1 MKKIIFAFILLMGIL
16 CPVFSINY
24 DDEFA
29 KIDELMQKS
38 MLRDADT
45 IIKRVEKE
53 SAKENNTREMLRSEI
68 YSFAIDMG
76 CIRSPK
82 LGLGLLYSYDNK
94 EDGLDI
100 INTHYNKTKKLL
112 DKINDNVERC
122 VCRYFLLMLA
132 NEYNKIDK
140 TNHSSEIHDSYDTL
154 NLEDMTSKEINL
166 VAKNLFNQ
174 LLNEFDALEIAK
186 TSSYPQLFVNQCDNN
201 CYVIETI
208 GNAIAENICLPFYA
222 NCKKINPISS
232 QLAVSKKDDVKDIIY
247 TKLVNI
253 FMKYGCDSHVVKYDK
268 LRINN
273 LRIVSN
279 LTNESTINALDALI
293 QMYPNDT
300 NIVDAEYLRDKLV
313 YEKFDDKPISSKDK
327 EQLSELMERI
337 NDVKARFK
345 DKYLTDR
352 LNEISDKL
360 NQHILNAKV
369 KNSIHSG
376 ESVKLFVSNA
386 NVDKIKIKI
395 HKTTTPAYAYFSHD
409 GLRYNIRKMSE
420 TFKLSKSTFTYQ
432 AQDTFDLGTFGYG
445 AYRIEIY
452 DTDNP
457 KDKKFLRF
465 RVTDMAIMYDML
477 IYNNIYDYD
486 RLGDPSKYVDET
498 YFPNVSDFDMEEE
511 IEIDKDS
518 NIVHKFNIYAL
529 DSKTGKPTEGVKV
542 KPSYICS
549 YNYDRY
555 DDFRT
560 RLSYNVIDKTGT
572 DKNGKTVVSVPEN
585 IDDFYYNYDNYLDD
599 FIGRCYLSK
608 GKDQYSSYCRLE
620 YYNIR
625 HNNTKS
631 YTKLFTDRA
640 VYRPNQT
647 VHYFGVRYNNSASG
661 DSVESDKKIYI
672 GIKKDRFND
681 KNIIIDSTTTDKFGK
696 FYGEFK
702 IPDNEDAIGTYSI
715 ICNDTKDF
723 RYNYTSNVNFNVE
736 AYKLQQAEIEFYPL
750 TEKNTL
756 KPEIEFKGI
765 ARYLSGQPL
774 ANNTIHINIDTLEID
789 AVTDS
794 TGEFS
799 IVYHPDSD
807 TEINIEL
814 NAKITTPSG
823 ETIEK
828 NQTFRLR
835 KDNVYLALNN
845 DDDKNKR
852 TYNWYYKHDDK
863 VLDIKRDKLIFN
875 CTNDYDY
882 NEIPRPMRRDIKL
895 EFQNEKDCIVYS
907 ENHILNGSTSVDIPN
922 IAIGKYRII
931 AIDNEDG
938 DTLGKWN
945 AILFNPD
952 INTNPCDDVF
962 WASKESDYF
971 SLAKND
977 SFDVSLGIGV
987 DDAYVLF
994 RIYNNYGYPLK
1005 EEWLNIKKGVKHIKI
1020 PYNEL
1025 FSNEYRLGAIV
1036 TFNMYYDGVAYSRT
1050 YSIKKKKDPK
1060 TIGVKI
1066 SSLRDN
1072 INAGSHQKWT
1082 IETDSVNMPSS
1093 VAVTMTDAAL
1103 DSYKPNSWN
1112 YTFKTYQPVFKV
1124 GSYCSSTV
1132 YDTRVS
1138 STKIPPYAKKDNDY
1152 APCYSTLL
1160 CGQNLESIDKESTGV
1175 FLGEDFKNGV
1185 VVKGVVSD
1193 NKEPLPFA
1201 NVVIKGT
1208 NIGTNTDMDGKYKII
1223 VPLGC
1228 VLEYSYSG
1236 YATKQYKI
1244 TSNRILNVVLDE
1256 EMLEELIVTGYGI
1269 QRRTDCAN
1277 AFSGIMRMK
1286 KIEEENNIED
1296 VVNKNQTQQYKLRS
1310 NFSECAFFF
1319 PNIETKDGKA
1329 TFEFDAPESLTR
1341 WNIKLFANTQDLYS
1355 GYANLSICT
1364 SIPFSVRP
1372 LLPRL
1377 LRSGDRQ
1384 TISVS
1389 VINYENEATVGKI
1402 SFIVEDTVYKKE
1414 ICKITKDFN
1423 VLSKGTQTIDFSFV
1437 VPDSITSVKITTV
1450 AKSDK
1455 FSDGEVHSINVV
1467 SNRSRVIKAKNAII
1481 RKGEEKTLTI
1491 NADESD
1497 NINLTFEYS
1506 PNSVWQ
1512 AIMAMPN
1519 DKDLDEKDA
1528 FAMSTS
1534 LYINSI
1540 ARLISINHPEIKNVI
1555 DEWMNDTTTADSPL
1569 YNHQDKSIVSLNAT
1583 PWKYEAMKERDRHL
1597 QVSNMLDT
1605 IKTGKLIKESL
1616 DNLKKYQKNN
1626 GGFSW
1631 WSGGPSSEWATLYVA
1646 MTLNRIRNIK
1656 GNNLNNNDILER
1668 SLMFID
1674 KCIHENLKYYQLR
1687 KSQNNS
1693 NIYLSTSEA
1702 DLRELHL
1709 RLTTQ
1714 DVLPI
1719 SKNAKTAI
1727 NVYLKDLSQNWKG
1740 LSLYGKACMVR
1751 CLVAAKKD
1759 SLAKVIAT
1767 AIYQGYSKNPDQG
1780 IYWKDNVDYCS
1791 WHNNS
1796 IAVHAEAM
1804 RALKETN
1811 MVTDEE
1817 FAEMQLWLL
1826 HKRET
1831 TSWKS
1836 LTATADAIDI
1846 LVNTMSSN
1854 ISNGTVIMPNGDVIN
1869 SEAADG
1875 GYIRRT
1881 LNGKAGNNSVKING
1895 VSDGIGFAA
1904 LFASFNSDNDKITSA
1919 SNHISISK
1927 KTFKVNRDSANKE
1940 ILTEVKN
1947 SEVLNVGDE
1956 LRVELTAHNDQD
1968 LDYVCI
1974 QDVHATCL
1982 EPEKLLTQFI
1992 YNGSSSYYRS
2002 ITDNGVRLYFDR
2014 LSKGI
2019 FKFSYKLHVTNKG
2032 VYSPGIATAE
2042 CMYSPSFRGNSES
2055 GAKIIVLSNN

>member
-1 MKKIIFAFILLMGIL
+1 MGII
-16 CPVFSINY
+16 CPALSINY
-24 DDEFA
+24 DEEIA

-53 SAKENNTREMLRSEI
+53 SIKENNTREMLRSEI

-76 CIRSPK
+76 CINSPG

-100 INTHYNKTKKLL
+100 INSHYIKTQKLL
-112 DKINDNVERC
+112 NKINDNVERC
-122 VCRYFLLMLA
+122 VCRYFLLMLV
-132 NEYNKIDK
+132 NEYNKLND
-140 TNHSSEIHDSYDTL
+140 TNHSYEIHENYDTL
-154 NLEDMTSKEINL
+154 NLEDMTSKEIEL
-166 VAKNLFNQ
+166 VIQKLFSQ
-174 LLNEFDALEIAK
+174 LLNEFDKLGIAK
-186 TSSYPQLFVNQCDNN
+186 TSSYPQLFVNQCDKNS
-201 CYVIETI
+201 YVIESI
-208 GNAIAENICLPFYA
+208 GNAFAESIYLPSYA
-222 NCKKINPISS
+222 KCKKINPISS
-232 QLAVSKKDDVKDIIY
+232 QLDVSKKDDVKDIIY

-273 LRIVSN
+273 LKKVSD

-337 NDVKARFK
+337 NNVKARFK

-352 LNEISDKL
+352 LNEISDEL
-360 NQHILNAKV
+360 NQHTLNAKV
-369 KNSIHSG
+369 KNTIHSG
-376 ESVKLFVSNA
+376 ESVKLIVSNA

-395 HKTTTPAYAYFSHD
+395 HKTTTPAYAYFSRD
-409 GLRYNIRKMSE
+409 GLRYNIRKRSE

-457 KDKKFLRF
+457 KDKQFLHF
-465 RVTDMAIMYDML
+465 RVTDMAVMCDML
-477 IYNNIYDYD
+477 IYNDIYDYD

-511 IEIDKDS
+511 IDKDS

-529 DSKTGKPTEGVKV
+529 DNKTGKPIEGVKV
-542 KPSYICS
+542 KPTYIS
-549 YNYDRY
+549 DYYDV
-555 DDFRT
+555 

-572 DKNGKTVVSVPEN
+572 DKNGKTVVNVPEN
-585 IDDFYYNYDNYLDD
+585 IDDFYYYHRNK
-599 FIGRCYLSK
+599 FSARCYLSK
-608 GKDQYSSYCRLE
+608 GKDQYSAYCRLE
-620 YYNIR
+620 DYNIR
-625 HNNTKS
+625 DNNTKS

-640 VYRPNQT
+640 VYRPGQT

-661 DSVESDKKIYI
+661 DSVEKEKKIYI
-672 GIKKDRFND
+672 KIR
-681 KNIIIDSTTTDKFGK
+681 KNRSDIITDSTTTDNFGK

-702 IPDNEDAIGTYSI
+702 IPDNENTIGTYSI
-715 ICNDTKDF
+715 INYQTNDFKYYASD
-723 RYNYTSNVNFNVE
+723 VKFNVE
-736 AYKLQQAEIEFYPL
+736 AYKLQQAEIEFYPIN
-750 TEKNTL
+750 EKNTL

-765 ARYLSGQPL
+765 ARYLSGEPI
-774 ANNTIHINIDTLEID
+774 ANNPIHIDIDTLVFD
-789 AVTDS
+789 SMTDS

-799 IVYHPDSD
+799 IVYHPD
-807 TEINIEL
+807 TEKEIKINL
-814 NAKITTPSG
+814 KATITTPSG

-828 NQTFRLR
+828 DQTFRLR
-835 KDNVYLALNN
+835 KDNVYLSLNN
-845 DDDKNKR
+845 DDIHKR
-852 TYNWYYKHDDK
+852 TYYGYNEHIRKDK
-863 VLDIKRDKLIFN
+863 VLDVKRDKLIFN

-882 NEIPRPMRRDIKL
+882 DYNESPIPMRRDVKL
-895 EFQNEKDCIVYS
+895 TFRNDKDSIVYS
-907 ENHILNGSTSVDIPN
+907 ENHILNGRTSVDIPN
-922 IAIGKYRII
+922 IDLGKYRII

-971 SLAKND
+971 FIAKND

-994 RIYNNYGYPLK
+994 RMYNNYGHPLK
-1005 EEWLNIKKGVKHIKI
+1005 EEWLNLHKGLKHIKI
-1020 PYNEL
+1020 PYDEL

-1036 TFNMYYDGVAYSRT
+1036 TLNMYYDGVAYSRT
-1050 YSIKKKKDPK
+1050 YSIERKKEPK
-1060 TIGVKI
+1060 TIDVKI
-1066 SSLRDN
+1066 SSLRDR
-1072 INAGSHQKWT
+1072 IDAGSHQKWT
-1082 IETDSVNMPSS
+1082 IETDRVNMPSS

-1103 DSYKPNSWN
+1103 DSYKANSWN
-1112 YTFKTYQPVFKV
+1112 YKFNTYQPVFKV
-1124 GSYCSSTV
+1124 GSYCSFTT
-1132 YDTRVS
+1132 YDTRTS
-1138 STKIPPYAKKDNDY
+1138 TTKIPPYAKIINDY

-1160 CGQNLESIDKESTGV
+1160 CGQELESIDKKSTGI
-1175 FLGEDFKNGV
+1175 FIGENFKNEV
-1185 VVKGVVSD
+1185 VVKGVVTD
-1193 NKEPLPFA
+1193 KREPLPFA

-1208 NIGTNTDMDGKYKII
+1208 KIGTNTDMDGNYKII
-1223 VPLGC
+1223 VPFGC
-1228 VLEYSYSG
+1228 VLEFSYSG

-1244 TSNRILNVVLDE
+1244 KNNRTLNVVLDE
-1256 EMLEELIVTGYGI
+1256 EMFEDLVVTGYGV
-1269 QRRTDCAN
+1269 QRRTDGAN

-1296 VVNKNQTQQYKLRS
+1296 VVNKKQPQQYKLRS

-1341 WNIKLFANTQDLYS
+1341 WDIKLFANTQDLYS

-1389 VINYENEATVGKI
+1389 VINYENDATVGKV
-1402 SFIVEDTVYKKE
+1402 SFIVEDTVSKKE

-1450 AKSDK
+1450 AESDK
-1455 FSDGEVHSINVV
+1455 FSDGEVHYINVV

-1481 RKGEEKTLTI
+1481 RKGEEKTLSV
-1491 NADESD
+1491 NAEKSD
-1497 NINLTFEYS
+1497 NIKLTFEYY

-1519 DKDLDEKDA
+1519 DKDLNEKNAID
-1528 FAMSTS
+1528 MSTS

-1555 DEWMNDTTTADSPL
+1555 DEWMSDATTVNSPL
-1569 YNHQDKSIVSLNAT
+1569 YKHQDKSIVSLDAT
-1583 PWKYEAMKERDRHL
+1583 PWKYEAQEEKERHI
-1597 QVSNMLDT
+1597 QVANMLNSVNAE
-1605 IKTGKLIKESL
+1605 KRIKESL
-1616 DNLKKYQKNN
+1616 DNLKKHQNSN
-1626 GGFSW
+1626 GGFCW
-1631 WSGGPSSEWATLYVA
+1631 WSDGPSSEWATLYVA

-1674 KCIHENLKYYQLR
+1674 KCIHDNLKYYQLR

-1693 NIYLSTSEA
+1693 SVYLSTSEA

-1767 AIYQGYSKNPDQG
+1767 AIHQGYSKNPDQG

-1836 LTATADAIDI
+1836 NTATADAIDI

-1854 ISNGTVIMPNGDVIN
+1854 ISNGSVTMPDGEVIN
-1869 SEAADG
+1869 SESADG

-1881 LNGKAGNNSVKING
+1881 LNGKAGDNSVKING
-1895 VSDGIGFAA
+1895 VSDGIGFAT

-1982 EPEKLLTQFI
+1982 EPEKLLSQFI
-1992 YNGSSSYYRS
+1992 YNGKDSYYQS
-2002 ITDNGVRLYFDR
+2002 ITDSGIRLFFDR
-2014 LSKGI
+2014 LSKGT
-2019 FKFSYKLHVTNKG
+2019 FKYSYKLHVTNKG

-2055 GAKIIVLSNN
+2055 GARLNVK

>member
-1 MKKIIFAFILLMGIL
+1 MKKIIFAFIFLMGIV
-16 CPVFSINY
+16 CPALSINY
-24 DDEFA
+24 DEEFA

-53 SAKENNTREMLRSEI
+53 SIKDNNTREMLRSEI

-76 CIRSPK
+76 CIRSPR

-100 INTHYNKTKKLL
+100 INSHYIKTQKLL

-122 VCRYFLLMLA
+122 VCRYFLLMLI
-132 NEYNKIDK
+132 NEYKKLND
-140 TNHSSEIHDSYDTL
+140 TNHSYEIHENYDTL
-154 NLEDMTSKEINL
+154 NLEDMTSKEIEL
-166 VAKNLFNQ
+166 VIQKLFSQ
-174 LLNEFDALEIAK
+174 LLNEFDKLGIAK
-186 TSSYPQLFVNQCDNN
+186 TSSYPQLFVNQCDKNS
-201 CYVIETI
+201 YVIESI
-208 GNAIAENICLPFYA
+208 GNAFAESIYLPSYA
-222 NCKKINPISS
+222 KCKKINPISS
-232 QLAVSKKDDVKDIIY
+232 QLAVSKKDDIKDIIY

-273 LRIVSN
+273 LRNVSN
-279 LTNESTINALDALI
+279 LTNETTINALDALI

-337 NDVKARFK
+337 NNVKARFK
-345 DKYLTDR
+345 DNYLTDR

-360 NQHILNAKV
+360 NQHTLKAKV
-369 KNSIHSG
+369 KNTIHSG
-376 ESVKLFVSNA
+376 ESVKLIVSNA

-395 HKTTTPAYAYFSHD
+395 HKTTTPAYAYFSRD
-409 GLRYNIRKMSE
+409 GLRYNIRKRSE

-432 AQDTFDLGTFGYG
+432 VQDTFDLGSFGYG

-457 KDKKFLRF
+457 KDKQFLHF
-465 RVTDMAIMYDML
+465 RVTDMAVMCDML
-477 IYNNIYDYD
+477 IYNDIYDFD
-486 RLGDPSKYVDET
+486 RLGDPSKYVDRT
-498 YFPNVSDFDMEEE
+498 YFPNASDFDMEEE
-511 IEIDKDS
+511 ID
-518 NIVHKFNIYAL
+518 NVHKFNIYAL
-529 DSKTGKPTEGVKV
+529 DNKTGKPIEGVKV
-542 KPSYICS
+542 KPTYIS
-549 YNYDRY
+549 DYYYDY
-555 DDFRT
+555 DDV
-560 RLSYNVIDKTGT
+560 RLSNNVIDKTGT
-572 DKNGKTVVSVPEN
+572 DKNGKTIVSVNDN
-585 IDDFYYNYDNYLDD
+585 IDDFNYNRRGNLTA
-599 FIGRCYLSK
+599 RCYLSK
-608 GKDQYSSYCRLE
+608 GKDQYSAYCRLE
-620 YYNIR
+620 DYNIR
-625 HNNTKS
+625 DNNTKS

-640 VYRPNQT
+640 VYRPGQT
-647 VHYFGVRYNNSASG
+647 VHYFGIRYTNSGFG
-661 DSVESDKKIYI
+661 DYVEKEKKIYI
-672 GIKKDRFND
+672 KIR
-681 KNIIIDSTTTDKFGK
+681 KNGSDIITESTITDKFGK
-696 FYGEFK
+696 FYGDFK
-702 IPDNEDAIGTYSI
+702 IPNSEDAIGTYSI
-715 ICNDTKDF
+715 FDNDFK
-723 RYNYTSNVNFNVE
+723 YYSTSDFNVE
-736 AYKLQQAEIEFYPL
+736 AYKLQQAEIEFYPIN
-750 TEKNTL
+750 EKNTL

-765 ARYLSGQPL
+765 ARYLSGEPI
-774 ANNTIHINIDTLEID
+774 ANNAIHIDIDTLVFD
-789 AVTDS
+789 SMTDS

-799 IVYHPDSD
+799 IVYHPD
-807 TEINIEL
+807 TEKEIKINL
-814 NAKITTPSG
+814 NATITTPSG

-828 NQTFRLR
+828 DQTFRLR
-835 KDNVYLALNN
+835 KDNVYLSLNN
-845 DDDKNKR
+845 DDIHKR
-852 TYNWYYKHDDK
+852 TYYGYNEHIRKDK
-863 VLDIKRDKLIFN
+863 VLDVKRDKLIFN

-882 NEIPRPMRRDIKL
+882 DYNESPIPMRRDIKL
-895 EFQNEKDCIVYS
+895 TFRNDKDSIVYS
-907 ENHILNGSTSVDIPN
+907 ENHILNGRTSVDIPN
-922 IAIGKYRII
+922 IDLGKYRII

-945 AILFNPD
+945 AILFNSD
-952 INTNPCDDVF
+952 IDTNPCDDVF
-962 WASKESDYF
+962 WTSKKSDQYF
-971 SLAKND
+971 LAKND
-977 SFDVSLGIGV
+977 SFDVTLGVGV
-987 DDAYVLF
+987 DEAYVLF

-1005 EEWLNIKKGVKHIKI
+1005 EEWLNIKKGVKNIKI
-1020 PYNEL
+1020 PYDEL

-1036 TFNMYYDGVAYSRT
+1036 TFNMHYDGMAYATT
-1050 YSIKKKKDPK
+1050 YSIERKKEPK
-1060 TIGVKI
+1060 TINVKI
-1066 SSLRDN
+1066 SSLRDH

-1103 DSYKPNSWN
+1103 DSYKANSWIYKFN
-1112 YTFKTYQPVFKV
+1112 TFQPVFKV
-1124 GSYCSSTV
+1124 GSYCSFTT
-1132 YDTRVS
+1132 YDTRTS
-1138 STKIPPYAKKDNDY
+1138 TTKIPPYAKIINDY
-1152 APCYSTLL
+1152 SPCYSTLL
-1160 CGQNLESIDKESTGV
+1160 CGQELESIDKKSTGI
-1175 FLGEDFKNGV
+1175 FIGENFKNEV
-1185 VVKGVVSD
+1185 VVKGVVTD
-1193 NKEPLPFA
+1193 KREPLPFA

-1208 NIGTNTDMDGKYKII
+1208 EIGTNTDMDGNYKII
-1223 VPLGC
+1223 VPFGC
-1228 VLEYSYSG
+1228 VLEFSYSG

-1244 TSNRILNVVLDE
+1244 KNNRSLNVVLDE
-1256 EMLEELIVTGYGI
+1256 EMFEDLVVTGYGV
-1269 QRRTDCAN
+1269 QWRTDGAN

-1296 VVNKNQTQQYKLRS
+1296 VVNKNQTQQHKLRS

-1377 LRSGDRQ
+1377 MRSGDRQ

-1389 VINYENEATVGKI
+1389 VINYENEATVGKV

-1437 VPDSITSVKITTV
+1437 IPDSITSVKITTV
-1450 AKSDK
+1450 AESDK
-1455 FSDGEVHSINVV
+1455 FSDGEVHPINVV
-1467 SNRSRVIKAKNAII
+1467 SNRSRVIKANNAII
-1481 RKGEEKTLTI
+1481 RKGEEKTLSV
-1491 NADESD
+1491 NAEKSD
-1497 NINLTFEYS
+1497 NIKLTFEYY

-1519 DKDLDEKDA
+1519 DKDLNEKNAID
-1528 FAMSTS
+1528 MSTS

-1555 DEWMNDTTTADSPL
+1555 DEWMSDTTTVNSPL
-1569 YNHQDKSIVSLNAT
+1569 YKHQDKSIVSLDAT
-1583 PWKYEAMKERDRHL
+1583 PWKYEAQEEKERHI
-1597 QVSNMLDT
+1597 QVANMLNSVNAE
-1605 IKTGKLIKESL
+1605 KRIKESL
-1616 DNLKKYQKNN
+1616 DNLKKHQNPN
-1626 GGFSW
+1626 GGFCW
-1631 WSGGPSSEWATLYVA
+1631 WSDGPSSEWATLYVA

-1674 KCIHENLKYYQLR
+1674 KCIHDNLKYYQLR

-1693 NIYLSTSEA
+1693 SVYLSTSEA

-1740 LSLYGKACMVR
+1740 LSLYGKACMTR

-1767 AIYQGYSKNPDQG
+1767 AIHQGYSKNPDQG

-1804 RALKETN
+1804 RALKEIN

-1836 LTATADAIDI
+1836 NTATADAIDI

-1854 ISNGTVIMPNGDVIN
+1854 ISNGSVTMPDGEVIN
-1869 SEAADG
+1869 SESADG

-1881 LNGKAGNNSVKING
+1881 LNGKAGDNSVKING
-1895 VSDGIGFAA
+1895 VSDGIGFAT

-1982 EPEKLLTQFI
+1982 EPEKLLSQFI
-1992 YNGSSSYYRS
+1992 YNGKNSYYQS
-2002 ITDNGVRLYFDR
+2002 ITDSGIRLFFDR
-2014 LSKGI
+2014 LSKGT
-2019 FKFSYKLHVTNKG
+2019 FKYSYKLHVTNKG

-2055 GAKIIVLSNN
+2055 GAKINVK

>member
-1 MKKIIFAFILLMGIL
+1 MKKIIFAFIFLMGIV
-16 CPVFSINY
+16 CPALSINY
-24 DDEFA
+24 DEEFA

-53 SAKENNTREMLRSEI
+53 SIKDNNTREMLRSEI

-76 CIRSPK
+76 CIRSPR

-100 INTHYNKTKKLL
+100 INSHYIKTQKLL

-122 VCRYFLLMLA
+122 VCRYFLLMLI
-132 NEYNKIDK
+132 NEYKKLND
-140 TNHSSEIHDSYDTL
+140 TNHSYEIHENYDTL
-154 NLEDMTSKEINL
+154 NLEDMTSKEIEL
-166 VAKNLFNQ
+166 VIQKLFSQ
-174 LLNEFDALEIAK
+174 LLNEFDKLGIAK
-186 TSSYPQLFVNQCDNN
+186 TSSYPQLFVNQCDKNS
-201 CYVIETI
+201 YVIESI
-208 GNAIAENICLPFYA
+208 GNAFAESIYLPSYA
-222 NCKKINPISS
+222 KCKKINPISS
-232 QLAVSKKDDVKDIIY
+232 QLAVSKKDDIKDIIY

-273 LRIVSN
+273 LRNVSN

-337 NDVKARFK
+337 NNVKARFK

-360 NQHILNAKV
+360 NQHTLKAKV
-369 KNSIHSG
+369 KNTIHSG
-376 ESVKLFVSNA
+376 ESVKLIVSNA

-395 HKTTTPAYAYFSHD
+395 HKTTTPAYAYFSRD
-409 GLRYNIRKMSE
+409 GLRYNIRKRSE

-432 AQDTFDLGTFGYG
+432 VQDTFDLGSFGYG

-457 KDKKFLRF
+457 KDKQFLHF
-465 RVTDMAIMYDML
+465 RVTDMAVMCDML
-477 IYNNIYDYD
+477 IYNDIYDFD
-486 RLGDPSKYVDET
+486 RLGDPSKYVDRT
-498 YFPNVSDFDMEEE
+498 YFPNASDFDMEEE
-511 IEIDKDS
+511 ID
-518 NIVHKFNIYAL
+518 NVHKFNIYAL
-529 DSKTGKPTEGVKV
+529 DNKTGKPIEGVKV
-542 KPSYICS
+542 KPTYIS
-549 YNYDRY
+549 DYYYDY
-555 DDFRT
+555 DNV
-560 RLSYNVIDKTGT
+560 RLSNNVIDKTGT
-572 DKNGKTVVSVPEN
+572 DKNGKTIVSVNDN
-585 IDDFYYNYDNYLDD
+585 IDDFNYNRRGNLTA
-599 FIGRCYLSK
+599 RCYLSK
-608 GKDQYSSYCRLE
+608 GKDQYSAYCRLE
-620 YYNIR
+620 DYNIR
-625 HNNTKS
+625 DNNTKS

-640 VYRPNQT
+640 VYRPGQT
-647 VHYFGVRYNNSASG
+647 VHYFGIRYTNSGFG
-661 DSVESDKKIYI
+661 DYVEKEKKIYI
-672 GIKKDRFND
+672 KIR
-681 KNIIIDSTTTDKFGK
+681 KNGSDIITESTITDKFGK
-696 FYGEFK
+696 FYGDFK
-702 IPDNEDAIGTYSI
+702 IPNSEDAIGTYSI
-715 ICNDTKDF
+715 FDNDFK
-723 RYNYTSNVNFNVE
+723 YYSTSDFNVE
-736 AYKLQQAEIEFYPL
+736 AYKLQQAEIEFYPIN
-750 TEKNTL
+750 EKNTL

-765 ARYLSGQPL
+765 ARYLSGEPI
-774 ANNTIHINIDTLEID
+774 ANNAIHIDIDTLVFD
-789 AVTDS
+789 SMTDS

-799 IVYHPDSD
+799 IVYHLD
-807 TEINIEL
+807 TEKEIKINL
-814 NAKITTPSG
+814 NATLTTPSG

-828 NQTFRLR
+828 KQTYKLS
-835 KDNVYLALNN
+835 KNNVCLSLNH
-845 DDDKNKR
+845 DDKNKR
-852 TYNWYYKHDDK
+852 NYYGDDKNINNDK
-863 VLDIKRDKLIFN
+863 VLDVKRDKLIFN
-875 CTNDYDY
+875 CTNKYNYDY
-882 NEIPRPMRRDIKL
+882 KHYYSEKPIPTRRDVKL
-895 EFQNEKDCIVYS
+895 AFQNEKDSIVYS
-907 ENHILNGSTSVDIPN
+907 ENHILNGRTSVDMPN
-922 IAIGKYRII
+922 IDLGKYRII
-931 AIDNEDG
+931 VINNEDG
-938 DTLGKWN
+938 DTLGIWN

-971 SLAKND
+971 SIAKND
-977 SFDVSLGIGV
+977 SFNVTLGIGV

-1005 EEWLNIKKGVKHIKI
+1005 EEWLNLKKGIKNIKI
-1020 PYNEL
+1020 PYDEL
-1025 FSNEYRLGAIV
+1025 FSNEHRLGAIV
-1036 TFNMYYDGVAYSRT
+1036 TFNMYYDGETYSRT
-1050 YSIKKKKDPK
+1050 YSIERKKEPK
-1060 TIGVKI
+1060 TINVKI
-1066 SSLRDN
+1066 SSLKDR

-1103 DSYKPNSWN
+1103 DSYKANSWN
-1112 YTFKTYQPVFKV
+1112 YKFNAYQPVFKV
-1124 GSYCSSTV
+1124 GSYCSSIT
-1132 YDTRVS
+1132 YFMDNS
-1138 STKIPPYAKKDNDY
+1138 STIIPLYANNDY
-1152 APCYSTLL
+1152 DFATCYSTLL
-1160 CGQNLESIDKESTGV
+1160 CGQNLESIDKKSTGI
-1175 FLGEDFKNGV
+1175 FIGDDFKKGV
-1185 VVKGVVSD
+1185 IVKGVVSD
-1193 NKEPLPFA
+1193 KSEPLPFA

-1208 NIGTNTDMDGKYKII
+1208 DIGTHTDMDGNYII
-1223 VPLGC
+1223 FAPVGC
-1228 VLEYSYSG
+1228 VLEFSYSG
-1236 YATKQYKI
+1236 YETKRYKI
-1244 TSNRILNVVLDE
+1244 KNNQILNVVLDE
-1256 EMLEELIVTGYGI
+1256 DMFEDLVVTGYGV
-1269 QRRTDCAN
+1269 QRRTDGAN
-1277 AFSGIMRMK
+1277 EFSGIMRMK

-1296 VVNKNQTQQYKLRS
+1296 VVNKKQTQQYKLRS

-1319 PNIETKDGKA
+1319 PNIETKNGKA

-1355 GYANLSICT
+1355 GYANQSICT
-1364 SIPFSVRP
+1364 SNPFSVRP

-1377 LRSGDRQ
+1377 MRSGDRQ

-1450 AKSDK
+1450 AESDK
-1455 FSDGEVHSINVV
+1455 FSDGEVHPINVV
-1467 SNRSRVIKAKNAII
+1467 SNRSRVIKANNAII
-1481 RKGEEKTLTI
+1481 RKGEEKTLSV
-1491 NADESD
+1491 NAEKSN
-1497 NINLTFEYS
+1497 NIKLIFEYS

-1519 DKDLDEKDA
+1519 DKDLNEKNAID
-1528 FAMSTS
+1528 MSTS

-1555 DEWMNDTTTADSPL
+1555 DEWMSDATTVNSPL
-1569 YNHQDKSIVSLNAT
+1569 YKHQDKNIVSLDAT
-1583 PWKYEAMKERDRHL
+1583 PWKYEAQEEKERHIH
-1597 QVSNMLDT
+1597 VANMLNSVNAE
-1605 IKTGKLIKESL
+1605 KRIKESL
-1616 DNLKKYQKNN
+1616 DNLKKHQNPN
-1626 GGFSW
+1626 GGFCW
-1631 WSGGPSSEWATLYVA
+1631 WSDGPSSEWATLYVA

-1668 SLMFID
+1668 CLMFID
-1674 KCIHENLKYYQLR
+1674 KCIHDNLKYYQLR
-1687 KSQNNS
+1687 KSKNNS
-1693 NIYLSTSEA
+1693 SVYLSTSEA

-1767 AIYQGYSKNPDQG
+1767 AIHQGYSKNPDQG

-1836 LTATADAIDI
+1836 NTATADAIDI

-1854 ISNGTVIMPNGDVIN
+1854 ISNGSVTMPDGEVIN
-1869 SEAADG
+1869 SESADG

-1881 LNGKAGNNSVKING
+1881 LNGKAGDNSVKING
-1895 VSDGIGFAA
+1895 VSDGIGFAT

-1982 EPEKLLTQFI
+1982 EPEKLLSQFI
-1992 YNGSSSYYRS
+1992 YNGKSSYYQS
-2002 ITDNGVRLYFDR
+2002 ITDSGIRLFFDR
-2014 LSKGI
+2014 LSKGT
-2019 FKFSYKLHVTNKG
+2019 FKYSYKLHVTNKG

-2055 GAKIIVLSNN
+2055 GAKINVK

>member
-1 MKKIIFAFILLMGIL
+1 MGIL

-94 EDGLDI
+94 ENGLDI

-132 NEYNKIDK
+132 NEYNKINE
-140 TNHSSEIHDSYDTL
+140 TNHSSEIHENYDTL
-154 NLEDMTSKEINL
+154 NLEDMTSKEIEL
-166 VAKNLFNQ
+166 VIQKLFSQ
-174 LLNEFDALEIAK
+174 LLNEFDALGIAK
-186 TSSYPQLFVNQCDNN
+186 TSSYPQLFVNQCDKNS
-201 CYVIETI
+201 YVIESI
-208 GNAIAENICLPFYA
+208 GNAFAESIYLPSYA
-222 NCKKINPISS
+222 KCKKINSISS
-232 QLAVSKKDDVKDIIY
+232 QLAVSKKDDARDSIY

-253 FMKYGCDSHVVKYDK
+253 FMKYGCDSNVVTYDI

-273 LRIVSN
+273 LRKDDEIS
-279 LTNESTINALDALI
+279 NESTINALDALI
-293 QMYPNDT
+293 QKYPNNT

-313 YEKFDDKPISSKDK
+313 YEKFDNKPITSKDK
-327 EQLSELMERI
+327 EEISELMERI
-337 NDVKARFK
+337 NNVKARFK
-345 DKYLTDR
+345 DKHLTDR

-360 NQHILNAKV
+360 SQHILYAKV

-376 ESVKLFVSNA
+376 ESVKLIVSNA
-386 NVDKIKIKI
+386 NVDKIKVKI
-395 HKTTTPAYAYFSHD
+395 HKTTTPAYSYFS
-409 GLRYNIRKMSE
+409 RYNIRKMSE
-420 TFKLSKSTFTYQ
+420 TFKLSKSVFTYQ
-432 AQDTFDLGTFGYG
+432 AKDTFDLGTFDYG

-452 DTDNP
+452 DTDNA
-457 KDKKFLRF
+457 KKKKHLYFK
-465 RVTDMAIMYDML
+465 VTDMAVMRDML
-477 IYNNIYDYD
+477 IYNNIYDFD
-486 RLGDPSKYVDET
+486 RLGAPSKYVDRKYT
-498 YFPNVSDFDMEEE
+498 PNVSFFEADK
-511 IEIDKDS
+511 EIDKDN

-529 DSKTGKPTEGVKV
+529 DSKTGKPIEGVKV
-542 KPSYICS
+542 KPIYF
-549 YNYDRY
+549 YDYRN
-555 DDFRT
+555 DHKRI
-560 RLSYNVIDKTGT
+560 SSNVIDKTGT
-572 DKNGKTVVSVPEN
+572 DKNGKTVVSVPEY
-585 IDDFYYNYDNYLDD
+585 IDDEEDDDYDDYYNNNFSAL
-599 FIGRCYLSK
+599 CYISK
-608 GKDQYSSYCRLE
+608 GKDRYSADCRLN
-620 YYNIR
+620 YNKNSDNSTR
-625 HNNTKS
+625 S
-631 YTKLFTDRA
+631 YTNLFTDRA
-640 VYRPNQT
+640 VYRPGQT
-647 VHYFGVRYNNSASG
+647 VHYFGVHYTNSALG
-661 DSVESDKKIYI
+661 DFVETNKKVYI
-672 GIKKDRFND
+672 GIKKD

-696 FYGEFK
+696 FYGDFK
-702 IPDNEDAIGTYSI
+702 IHDSEDAIGEYSI
-715 ICNDTKDF
+715 IYESKKEDIKS
-723 RYNYTSNVNFNVE
+723 YSWSNVHFNVE

-756 KPEIEFKGI
+756 KPDVEFKGV
-765 ARYLSGQPL
+765 AKYLSGEPL
-774 ANNTIHINIDTLEID
+774 SNNTIHINIDTLDID
-789 AVTDS
+789 VVADS

-799 IVYHPDSD
+799 IVYHPD
-807 TEINIEL
+807 TEKEYIYIDL
-814 NAKITTPSG
+814 NATITTPSG
-823 ETIEK
+823 ETIK
-828 NQTFRLR
+828 KGHSYKLR
-835 KDNVYLALNN
+835 KDNIFLSLNH
-845 DDDKNKR
+845 DDIYKNTCYEYDDNIHK
-852 TYNWYYKHDDK
+852 DK
-863 VLDIKRDKLIFN
+863 VLDVKNDKLIFN
-875 CTNDYDY
+875 CTNDYNY
-882 NEIPRPMRRDIKL
+882 KESPMPLKRNVKL
-895 EFQNEKDCIVYS
+895 VFQNKKDSIIYS
-907 ENHILNGSTSVDIPN
+907 EDYILNGITSVDIPN

-1050 YSIKKKKDPK
+1050 YSIERKKEPK
-1060 TIGVKI
+1060 TIDVKI
-1066 SSLRDN
+1066 SSLRDR
-1072 INAGSHQKWT
+1072 IDAGSHQKWT
-1082 IETDSVNMPSS
+1082 IETDRVNMPSS

-1103 DSYKPNSWN
+1103 DSYKANSWN
-1112 YTFKTYQPVFKV
+1112 YKFNTYQPVFKV
-1124 GSYCSSTV
+1124 GSYCSSIT
-1132 YDTRVS
+1132 YCTNRVS
-1138 STKIPPYAKKDNDY
+1138 TIIPPYAKNEQNY
-1152 APCYSTLL
+1152 APYYSTLL
-1160 CGQNLESIDKESTGV
+1160 CGQNIGSIDKNLTGE
-1175 FLGEDFKNGV
+1175 FIGENFKKGV
-1185 VVKGVVSD
+1185 IVKGVVSD
-1193 NKEPLPFA
+1193 KSEPLPFA
-1201 NVVIKGT
+1201 NVVIKDT
-1208 NIGTNTDMDGKYKII
+1208 EIGTNTDMDGNYII
-1223 VPLGC
+1223 IAPIGS
-1228 VLEYSYSG
+1228 VLEFSYSG
-1236 YATKQYKI
+1236 YESKQYKI
-1244 TSNRILNVVLDE
+1244 KDNQILNVVLE
-1256 EMLEELIVTGYGI
+1256 EDMLEELVVTGYGV
-1269 QRRTDCAN
+1269 QVYGGVQTN
-1277 AFSGIMRMK
+1277 LYGTNTFSGIPRRGK
-1286 KIEEENNIED
+1286 TKEENSIEE
-1296 VVNKNQTQQYKLRS
+1296 VVNNKQPQQHKLRS

-1389 VINYENEATVGKI
+1389 VINYENEATVGKV
-1402 SFIVEDTVYKKE
+1402 SFIVEDTVSKKE

-1450 AKSDK
+1450 AESDK
-1455 FSDGEVHSINVV
+1455 FSDGEVHPINVV
-1467 SNRSRVIKAKNAII
+1467 SNRSRVIKANNAII
-1481 RKGEEKTLTI
+1481 RKGEEKTLSV
-1491 NADESD
+1491 NAEKSD
-1497 NINLTFEYS
+1497 NIKLTFEYY

-1519 DKDLDEKDA
+1519 DKDLNEKNAID
-1528 FAMSTS
+1528 MSTS

-1555 DEWMNDTTTADSPL
+1555 DKWMSYATTVNSPL
-1569 YNHQDKSIVSLNAT
+1569 YKHQDKSIVSLDAT
-1583 PWKYEAMKERDRHL
+1583 PWKYEAQEEKERHI
-1597 QVSNMLDT
+1597 QVANMLNSVNAE
-1605 IKTGKLIKESL
+1605 KRIKESL
-1616 DNLKKYQKNN
+1616 DNLKKHQNSN
-1626 GGFSW
+1626 GGFCW
-1631 WSGGPSSEWATLYVA
+1631 WSDGPSSEWATLYVA

-1674 KCIHENLKYYQLR
+1674 KCIHDNLKYYQLR

-1693 NIYLSTSEA
+1693 SVYLSTSEA

-1767 AIYQGYSKNPDQG
+1767 AIHQGYSKNPDQG

-1791 WHNNS
+1791 WHNNA

-1836 LTATADAIDI
+1836 NTATADAIDI

-1854 ISNGTVIMPNGDVIN
+1854 ISNGSVTMPDGEVIN
-1869 SEAADG
+1869 SESADG

-1881 LNGKAGNNSVKING
+1881 LNGKAGDNSVKING
-1895 VSDGIGFAA
+1895 VSDGIGFAT

-1940 ILTEVKN
+1940 ILTEVKPN
-1947 SEVLNVGDE
+1947 EELHIGDE

-1982 EPEKLLTQFI
+1982 EPEKLLTEFI
-1992 YNGSSSYYRS
+1992 YNDKSSYYRS
-2002 ITDNGVRLYFDR
+2002 LTDNGVRLYFDR